1 MTNAMTKFSAEIQ
14 AKMKDVE
21 TRLESLKATM
31 ATQADHAD
39 KAIRAQIGILED
51 DAQKAKGTLE
61 RARDEMA
68 TWVEDAKDTVIGWK
82 DQLNVSMLH
91 SRADRAERYADAAL
105 VVALAGVDQA
115 QKAMLSASVAR
126 SDAEAI
132 KKAA

>member
-68 TWVEDAKDTVIGWK
+68 SWVEDAKDTVIGWK
-82 DQLNVSMLH
+82 DQLNASMLH
-91 SRADRAERYADAAL
+91 ARADRAERYADAAL

-132 KKAA
+132 QTAA

>member
-1 MTNAMTKFSAEIQ
+1 MKNAMTKFSAEIQ

-39 KAIRAQIGILED
+39 QAIRAQIGILED

-61 RARDEMA
+61 RARDEMS

-82 DQLNVSMLH
+82 DQLNASMLH
-91 SRADRAERYADAAL
+91 ARADRSDRYAEAAL

-132 KKAA
+132 KQAA

>member
-68 TWVEDAKDTVIGWK
+68 SWVEDAKDTVIGWK
-82 DQLNVSMLH
+82 DQLNASMLH
-91 SRADRAERYADAAL
+91 ARADRAERYADAAL